1 MPGLPQ
7 NRLSR
12 RTLQRLLA
20 VAMLLSVVALATD
33 ASAHF
38 HKNSADEAKCQV
50 CHFGH
55 SAAPGPSAPSAIQAP
70 VAVVRLAVSVEV
82 SADLASF
89 RAPSIPRAPPA

>member
-1 MPGLPQ
+1 MLGLPK
-7 NRLSR
+7 NWLSR

-33 ASAHF
+33 ATAHF

-55 SAAPGPSAPSAIQAP
+55 SAAPGPSSPSAIQSPVP
-70 VAVVRLAVSVEV
+70 VARLAAAIEF
-82 SADLASF
+82 SADVASF